1 MKKLLF
7 VGILIFIIHGCLV
20 QREISNCE
28 YLTIRQ
34 IQQNYR
40 LSKKECILIIK
51 AAENNEIESRY
62 DIESKCW
69 KYDNNIDYS
78 LFRLAK

>member
-1 MKKLLF
+1 MKN
-7 VGILIFIIHGCLV
+7 ILWGLILVFNIQGCLV
-20 QREISNCE
+20 QREISNFE

-34 IQQNYR
+34 IQQ
-40 LSKKECILIIK
+40 IIK
-51 AAENNEIESRY
+51 AAENNELYSRY

>member
-1 MKKLLF
+1 MKN
-7 VGILIFIIHGCLV
+7 ILWGLILVFNIQGCLV
-20 QREISNCE
+20 QREISNFE

-34 IQQNYR
+34 IQQKYK

-51 AAENNEIESRY
+51 AAENNELYSRY